1 MKIFSSTGIAAD
13 SVSTDAQGCV
23 FSPQAFAHVIKRPL
37 RIESQRDASMRHT
50 EYVGSTAVKTALVK
64 AAYAVRVKGSKAIA

>member
-1 MKIFSSTGIAAD
+1 
-13 SVSTDAQGCV
+13 
-23 FSPQAFAHVIKRPL
+23 VIKRPL
-37 RIESQRDASMRHT
+37 RNESQIDASMRHT